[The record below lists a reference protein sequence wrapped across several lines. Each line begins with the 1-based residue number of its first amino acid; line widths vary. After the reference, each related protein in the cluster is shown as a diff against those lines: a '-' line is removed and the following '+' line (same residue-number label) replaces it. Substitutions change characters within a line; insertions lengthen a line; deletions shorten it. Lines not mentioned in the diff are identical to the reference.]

1 MWRETG
7 VAGDNSSDFWGVVR
21 EGSGSGS
28 FASIAVMPFTGVNR
42 LPSALIGVVRDPS
55 TVLIGVLKT
64 KSSTFF
70 FGVLNL
76 GEVSETSAFFCSA
89 PRSGV
94 SWVSSAP
101 AAASSVAAVSSWV
114 WWPSIASNSGEG

>member
-1 MWRETG
+1 MCRDTG
-7 VAGDNSSDFWGVVR
+7 VFGDNSSDFWGVVR

-76 GEVSETSAFFCSA
+76 GEVSVTSFCSA

-94 SWVSSAP
+94 SWVSPAA
-101 AAASSVAAVSSWV
+101 AAASSVAAVST
-114 WWPSIASNSGEG
+114 